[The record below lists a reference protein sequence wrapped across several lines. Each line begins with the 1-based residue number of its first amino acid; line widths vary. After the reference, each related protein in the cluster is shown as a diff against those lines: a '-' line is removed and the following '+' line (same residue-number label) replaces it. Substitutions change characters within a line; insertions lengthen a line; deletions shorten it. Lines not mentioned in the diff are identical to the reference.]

1 MTERRKPGPRDRR
14 EGPRPVGFR
23 EAFRYWVRLGFISFG
38 GPAGQ
43 IAIMQRDL
51 VDRRRWISQERFLH
65 ALSYCMLL
73 PGPEAQQLAIYI
85 GWLLHGIPGG
95 IVAGAFFVLPSV
107 FILWGLSTVYAAYGS
122 VAAIAGVFAGLKPAV
137 VALVVAALLKIGA
150 RALRPRGL
158 AAIAAAAF
166 VGIYLL
172 HVPFPAIV
180 VGAGLLGFLA
190 GQAWPRS
197 FEGVRESGAGEE
209 PSPASEQSRAR
220 TKEARGSWRRA
231 AAILLAGVLLW
242 GLPLLALGL
251 RRGWSSLHVLQ
262 YRFFTQAAFVTFG
275 GAYAVLAYVLQAAV
289 QSYHWITQAQAIDG
303 LGLAETTPGPLIM
316 VLQFLG
322 FMTGWNRPE
331 GMSRLGSA
339 TLGAIVTTYV
349 TFLPCFFYI
358 FLGAPYV
365 ESLRGKRSL
374 TAALSGITAAVVG
387 VILNLAVVFSLAV
400 LFPAG
405 LGHAPDAFA
414 LALTLAAFA
423 ALSLAKIDAV
433 WVVLAGGA
441 LGLARAL
448 LYTEPLPYGTRSR
461 ALVVCHRAVGA
472 ALGPPASAGYDVGGG
487 RGKPLPYGTMSRAL
501 VVTTVP

>member
-1 MTERRKPGPRDRR
+1 MRKRRDAAPRDPP
-14 EGPRPVGFR
+14 EVPRQVGFR
-23 EAFRYWVRLGFISFG
+23 EAFRYWVRLGLISFG

-95 IVAGAFFVLPSV
+95 IVAGAFFVIPSV
-107 FILWGLSTVYAAYGS
+107 FILWGLSAVYAAYGALP
-122 VAAIAGVFAGLKPAV
+122 VVAGVFAGLKPAV
-137 VALVVAALLKIGA
+137 VALVVVALLRIGA

-158 AAIAAAAF
+158 VGIAAAAF
-166 VGIYLL
+166 VGVYLL

-180 VGAGLLGFLA
+180 VGAGLLGLLA
-190 GQAWPRS
+190 GRIWPRW
-197 FEGVRESGAGEE
+197 FEAGGKAAGAES

-220 TKEARGSWRRA
+220 TKKARGSWRRA
-231 AAILLAGVLLW
+231 AVILTAGVLLW
-242 GLPLLALGL
+242 RIPLLTLGL
-251 RRGWSSLHVLQ
+251 TRGWSSLHVLQ

-275 GAYAVLAYVLQAAV
+275 GAYAVLVYVMQAAV
-289 QSYHWITQAQAIDG
+289 QSYHWITQGQAIDG

-316 VLQFLG
+316 VLQFVG
-322 FMTGWNRPE
+322 FMTGWNRSE
-331 GMSRLGSA
+331 GMGRLASA
-339 TLGAIVTTYV
+339 SLGAAVATYV

-365 ESLRGKRSL
+365 ESLRGKRNL

-387 VILNLAVVFSLAV
+387 VILNLAVVFGLAV

-405 LGHAPDAFA
+405 WGSAPDAFA
-414 LALTLAAFA
+414 LGLTLAAFA
-423 ALSLAKIDAV
+423 ALSLAKVDAV

-441 LGLARAL
+441 IGLARAL
-448 LYTEPLPYGTRSR
+448 LR
-461 ALVVCHRAVGA
+461 
-472 ALGPPASAGYDVGGG
+472 
-487 RGKPLPYGTMSRAL
+487 
-501 VVTTVP
+501 